1 MANQLQYKINIKDGI
16 IRLIDP
22 IIKSISNSCKNIPD
36 LAEDNNLP
44 MQQHLLINNKIDIDN
59 ILHKPIAIF
68 KKG

>member
-1 MANQLQYKINIKDGI
+1 MANQLQYKINIKTDI
-16 IRLIDP
+16 IRLIHP
-22 IIKSISNSCKNIPD
+22 IIKSISNNCKSIPN
-36 LAEDNNLP
+36 LAQDNNLP